1 MTTEERSKWPSF
13 IVTDFEWA
21 GQVFIPVGDGA
32 PAQRKPMGEL
42 TVGEFARYLQGRKEE
57 VDLQTERTRRYCAL
71 KRRDGKMTNNILQ
84 SLAIAAMIALGPTIA
99 TAQMM
104 KGPHVSREVW
114 DQVWASERVYIDCL
128 ERGAASLALASND
141 PVETIVDAA
150 KGLCIDEANALTNL
164 DDDLNIY
171 EDMVSVATRLTE
183 ASSS

>member
-1 MTTEERSKWPSF
+1 MALTTFTLDTNCLVAIDEGRPEAVHVRALA
-13 IVTDFEWA
+13 DA
-21 GQVFIPVGDGA
+21 A
-32 PAQRKPMGEL
+32 A
-42 TVGEFARYLQGRKEE
+42 ARKEE
-57 VDLQTERTRRYCAL
+57 VVLQTERTRRYCAL

-114 DQVWASERVYIDCL
+114 DQVWACERVYIDCL

-150 KGLCIDEANALTNL
+150 KGLCI
-164 DDDLNIY
+164 
-171 EDMVSVATRLTE
+171 
-183 ASSS
+183 